1 MGKVALIVLIHHG
14 DEYVNE
20 KGNIHSRHRR
30 NETKDCCIS
39 GLEAQCAQVIFEVRG
54 QVRWSGRQ
62 NYWLKEEVLE
72 IDVMKS
78 VHSR

>member
-54 QVRWSGRQ
+54 QVR
-62 NYWLKEEVLE
+62 
-72 IDVMKS
+72 
-78 VHSR
+78 